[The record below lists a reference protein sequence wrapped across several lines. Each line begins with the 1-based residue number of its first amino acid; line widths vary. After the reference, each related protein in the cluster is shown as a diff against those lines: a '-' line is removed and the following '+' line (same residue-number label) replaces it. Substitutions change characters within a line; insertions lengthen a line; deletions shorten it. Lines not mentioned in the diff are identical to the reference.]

1 MGEKREPAGKSESDE
16 RMDGE
21 TSARDPEREKERQRG
36 SARAGE
42 STSWKETDRGDA
54 RRKESQ
60 RVLTKLT
67 GADLRRNLTNSGLN
81 PPTRA
86 VDLSCL
92 PLNLAA
98 VLAGWTR
105 RWTLFFFSFPSISLR
120 LSLCAAQRSHFW
132 ARSITLTDTRHRR
145 RAGDFPFSIFRS
157 NVGISYASSFGVS

>member
-1 MGEKREPAGKSESDE
+1 MGERREPAGKSESDE

-105 RWTLFFFSFPSISLR
+105 RWILFFFLFPVDLSPSFSLR
-120 LSLCAAQRSHFW
+120 CTAFPLLGSFDYINGHETSSTRWRFPLFHLSLQR
-132 ARSITLTDTRHRR
+132 RNLIR
-145 RAGDFPFSIFRS
+145 I
-157 NVGISYASSFGVS
+157 